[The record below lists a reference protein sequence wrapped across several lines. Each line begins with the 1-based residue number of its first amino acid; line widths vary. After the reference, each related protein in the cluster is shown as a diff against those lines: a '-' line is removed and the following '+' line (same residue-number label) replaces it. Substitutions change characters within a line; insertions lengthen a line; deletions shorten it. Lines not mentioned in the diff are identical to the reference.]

1 MPDYNILPIHKS
13 KMKKKKKGPYSVFR
27 LYVPEYCVAPGN
39 GLNYVLV
46 NHTHI
51 AEMD

>member
-1 MPDYNILPIHKS
+1 MKNENTPIA
-13 KMKKKKKGPYSVFR
+13 FR

-39 GLNYVLV
+39 SLNYVLV